1 MHRRRG
7 RRLAPC
13 ALHLRTAG
21 AVLAVGL
28 TVAVAASPVTPVD
41 AAAKRTKAK
50 KTTTTRRAAA
60 TTVAPTG
67 TGTDAPVTAAATAAF
82 KPTVTWSPC
91 GTGIECGQLTVPLD
105 YANQSGATVQLGV
118 VRRPARAPS
127 QRIGILVMNPGG
139 PAGSAFDQVS
149 SQRAFEAIPGQI
161 ADRFD
166 IVGIDPRGVNRSIP
180 VLCAVNPPSVT
191 ERTERSK
198 AYAGSCGQRS
208 GNVLAHVGTDSSA
221 RDIESLRIAMG
232 ENQISYLGY
241 SYGTYLGGLYAQFF
255 PERVRSM
262 VLDGGV
268 DPTRFG
274 VAQIEDRL
282 RAQERTLNAFFAA
295 CRNVPEKDCQL
306 RAGGKDPRV
315 RYEELLLIASQT
327 GIGREK
333 LNRDMLEGL
342 TGTLL
347 EETWSGLAQAL
358 SELSQGGTSIAFAVF
373 DYLDSDSSA
382 RFEDGSYEAIAC
394 RDGLFPSARPEE
406 NVTPAQ
412 RLDRFKAAA
421 PHFLFFSDYWANDAM
436 CLSWPVPARPRA
448 PLSTTA
454 GAAVMVVGN
463 SLDFR
468 TPIEWSRGIAQQL
481 GASLVVYDDYGH
493 TIAFDGDRCIDDA
506 VTKMLVSATPS
517 PGLIC

>member
-1 MHRRRG
+1 MI
-7 RRLAPC
+7 
-13 ALHLRTAG
+13 
-21 AVLAVGL
+21 LAVGL
-28 TVAVAASPVTPVD
+28 AAAVAASPMTPGG
-41 AAAKRTKAK
+41 AATKKTKAK
-50 KTTTTRRAAA
+50 KTATTRRPTAT
-60 TTVAPTG
+60 TTVAQTG
-67 TGTDAPVTAAATAAF
+67 TGSVGSSAPPTAAF
-82 KPTVTWSPC
+82 QPTVTWSPC
-91 GTGIECGQLTVPLD
+91 GTGIECGQLTVPVD
-105 YANQSGATVQLGV
+105 YANPGGAKVQLGV
-118 VRRPARAPS
+118 VRRPARVPS

-139 PAGSAFDQVS
+139 PAGSAYDQVS
-149 SQRAFEAIPGQI
+149 NPKTLESIPGQI
-161 ADRFD
+161 VDRFD
-166 IVGIDPRGVNRSIP
+166 IIGIDPRGVNRSIP

-208 GNVLAHVGTDSSA
+208 GNVLPHVGTDSSA
-221 RDIESLRIAMG
+221 RDIESLRVAMG
-232 ENQISYLGY
+232 ENQVSYVGY
-241 SYGTYLGGLYAQFF
+241 SYGTYLGGLYAQLY

-295 CRNVPEKDCQL
+295 CRAVPEQQCPL
-306 RAGGKDPRV
+306 RTGGKDPRV
-315 RYEELLLIASQT
+315 RFEELLLIASQT

-347 EETWSGLAQAL
+347 EDSWPGLALAL
-358 SELSQGGTSIAFAVF
+358 AELSQGGTSIAFAVF

-382 RFEDGSYEAIAC
+382 RYEDGSFEAIAC
-394 RDGLFPSARPEE
+394 RDGIFPSGRPEE

-412 RLDRFKAAA
+412 RLERYKAAA

-436 CLSWPVPARPRA
+436 CMSWPVPARPKA

-454 GAAVMVVGN
+454 GAAVMVIGN

-481 GASLVVYDDYGH
+481 GASLVTYDDYGH

-506 VTKMLVSATPS
+506 VTKMLVSVTPS